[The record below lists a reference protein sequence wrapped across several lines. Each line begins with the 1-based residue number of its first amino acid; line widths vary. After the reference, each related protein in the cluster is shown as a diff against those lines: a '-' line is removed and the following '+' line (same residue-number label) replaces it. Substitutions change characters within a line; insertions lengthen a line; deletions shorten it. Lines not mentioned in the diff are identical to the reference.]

1 MAKIL
6 LIEPYFTG
14 SHKSWAVDYQ
24 ANSSHTIE
32 IISLPGKFWKWRM
45 HGGAITLADQF
56 MKMNFIPDLILATDM
71 LDVTTFIS
79 LTKKKTSH
87 LPVVL
92 YFHENQLSYPW
103 SKQDRDVQR
112 KRDHHYGFIN
122 IASALAADHV
132 LFNSQFHLDSFHL
145 EGEKLLKNFP
155 DYNETKT
162 MDTIKKKSQVLYLGM
177 DLEKFDEFKVTAFK
191 NPLIVWNHRWEYDKN
206 PESFFKCMI
215 ELKDRGA
222 VFNLAILGESFST
235 KPSIFDEAKTKLSK
249 EIVHFGYCNDFS
261 QYATWLCKADILPV
275 TNNQDFF
282 GGSIVEAIYCGAFPI
297 LPKRLSYP
305 ELLPKERH
313 KTHLYEREKELV
325 DMIEDSICNIK
336 KTRKVSL
343 ASDFKRFDWKN
354 MNSKYDQL
362 FSTIIDQ
369 HEN

>member
-155 DYNETKT
+155 
-162 MDTIKKKSQVLYLGM
+162 VL
-177 DLEKFDEFKVTAFK
+177 FA
-191 NPLIVWNHRWEYDKN
+191 
-206 PESFFKCMI
+206 
-215 ELKDRGA
+215 
-222 VFNLAILGESFST
+222 
-235 KPSIFDEAKTKLSK
+235 
-249 EIVHFGYCNDFS
+249 
-261 QYATWLCKADILPV
+261 
-275 TNNQDFF
+275 
-282 GGSIVEAIYCGAFPI
+282 
-297 LPKRLSYP
+297 
-305 ELLPKERH
+305 
-313 KTHLYEREKELV
+313 
-325 DMIEDSICNIK
+325 
-336 KTRKVSL
+336 
-343 ASDFKRFDWKN
+343 KRFTL
-354 MNSKYDQL
+354 S
-362 FSTIIDQ
+362 
-369 HEN
+369 

>member
-1 MAKIL
+1 
-6 LIEPYFTG
+6 
-14 SHKSWAVDYQ
+14 
-24 ANSSHTIE
+24 
-32 IISLPGKFWKWRM
+32 
-45 HGGAITLADQF
+45 
-56 MKMNFIPDLILATDM
+56 
-71 LDVTTFIS
+71 
-79 LTKKKTSH
+79 
-87 LPVVL
+87 L
-92 YFHENQLSYPW
+92 Y
-103 SKQDRDVQR
+103 
-112 KRDHHYGFIN
+112 
-122 IASALAADHV
+122 
-132 LFNSQFHLDSFHL
+132 SFHL

-155 DYNETKT
+155 DYNEIKT
-162 MDTIKKKSQVLYLGM
+162 IDTIKKKSQVLYLGM

-206 PESFFKCMI
+206 PESFFKCMF

-325 DMIEDSICNIK
+325 DMIEDAISNIK

-362 FSTIIDQ
+362 FSTILDQ
-369 HEN
+369 HKN